1 MNVIEKLE
9 TVFRRE
15 FADETIL
22 LTTETTADDIS
33 EWDSLSHV
41 NLILAIEEAF
51 SLRFNVTE
59 IATLENVGQLADLIL
74 QKSTSI

>member
-15 FADETIL
+15 FEDETIL

-51 SLRFNVTE
+51 DLHFNVTE
-59 IATLENVGQLADLIL
+59 IATLENVGQLADIIQ